1 MSASGSFHDKKN
13 SIMFTTDINLPSG
26 EYSVK
31 EYSVDIDNLYQSAAN
46 NGIHKVF
53 DIVDLLKGNTLYN
66 GTTLYKTR
74 IEKNS
79 GDISYP
85 FLNNQN
91 YRILYE
97 IYIDKKENG
106 VVVDTYK
113 LFHIQEFRY
122 YEIPVA
128 LSDFQFNSNVQAG
141 DTILVTGLNLVHHGS
156 TSPIDLTLPETVEFK
171 FQEAE
176 LTQSSNKQLTER
188 YIARLPYQPS
198 GNYTLPPNLLT
209 NGKVYKVDVEAQ
221 WALGF
226 LATQRSSSNLYIL
239 SRPQIADA
247 GIDVKGLSVH
257 DPDNVV
263 VSINMNALVPSG
275 SNAIPS
281 KIWFEFYDYNN
292 LHTNVNG
299 AMVTAKKSNI
309 RADSNNIIEELDQGW
324 RIINTGV
331 NTNGATGGR
340 LPKVNLYYYG
350 NAVPAAQ
357 QNSSNSFQVSQING
371 MGAYVVINQH
381 QGAKEYPF
389 VIAYTTP
396 TASGNKASWYKSKL
410 FYAPQASGDTVA
422 DSSKIGLTLFYTGT
436 DDSSFHHDIP
446 SSRRVQLAL
455 LPHDGALTN
464 ANSTYATEL
473 VNLVSL
479 QTSSNASTSQ
489 SGNFNFTLFE
499 AGLETSSSVLSS
511 LSMNF
516 NSNILV
522 ARTGGDPQTSDANGN
537 PTSGIDIS
545 GDLYSLKLNQIEV
558 LSGGGILIDNQYSV
572 KALVR
577 YPGLNFRSSDAV
589 NVTFDLVKPSIA
601 NIVPYD
607 VQNDGGNDGVFHP
620 DSTDVDT
627 SDQIIATVAVDNV
640 AYELYAP
647 SMIKFNIYNLSE
659 TQLAET
665 NEYTFKNSLGVGS
678 QLYNIKLNEVTLLG
692 GAEVLTNGTP
702 YRVKA
707 AVRLLDHD
715 STPNP
720 EWRLSSSFTSVQFNQ
735 NVAPVSSV
743 AISNSWVLATDN
755 VPSSSEAR
763 FNASPLVGV
772 SGYFMKTAQFGSV
785 YSKQLDV
792 SSTRFR
798 IEYQLNNSAN
808 WILATRAALG
818 QKLISET
825 MAEAADRVGRVSSLV
840 SSPDGEYANV
850 FGSGG
855 LGTDQEKMVFY
866 IPQDQGVG
874 NSVAFTESN
883 TINVRI
889 TVVAAAGLWVSGVSA
904 STPTVASPNPL
915 QVIKKVD
922 SYDPAVTD
930 EPWNNEI
937 EDLLHLNVEMNGA
950 MVTAA
955 KSNIRADSNNIIEE
969 LDQGWRVVNTDVN
982 TNGATGGRL
991 PKVNLYYYGNAVPV
1005 AQQNSSNSFQVSQIN
1020 GMGAYVVINQ
1030 HQGAKEYPFFVAY
1043 TTPTASGNK
1052 ASWYKSKLFYAPQ
1065 SSGDTVADSSK
1076 IGLTLL
1082 YTGTDDSSFRP
1093 DIPSSR
1099 RVQLALLPHDGALT
1113 NANSTYDTELVNL
1126 VSLQTSSNASTSQ
1139 AGNFNFTL
1147 FEAGLKT
1154 SSSVLSSFSMKF
1166 TKMIKKLFLNIPV
1179 QFNTVHA
1186 HSVKVGYKYDASHS
1200 YVYKTFDCP
1209 TSLVSLYV
1217 DPNQGTSLHY
1227 SVAYVVNNL
1236 NLASDPKTTEGLT
1249 VSVVVPN
1256 KYFPVSSDYTVTNSA
1271 YKTFNTH
1278 SESSVL
1284 FDLALAADS
1293 KNRLDGVNVYFTSP
1307 TQTNGSGINKVR
1319 IGSYVSSGS
1328 KTITLLNATGG
1339 FLKVINASGSIINS
1353 ASVWGDYDL
1362 ANISFEAF
1370 RDARVTTS
1378 NATYSSTSNVSD
1390 PVLSNFYVESGRQS
1404 NFGTVNRNPVW
1415 NVPVLTRPA
1424 SDASG
1429 TNKYV
1434 LSGGVINTTRDPIYH
1449 YIKWPTASDANSLP
1463 FTYDLKLSKNI
1474 LTSSVIDTQQNLA
1487 VNTHILPIDLNT
1499 VAEYTIEI
1507 TKVFNGNTNQR
1518 ELSPVDSIVFSSI
1531 QVHTNNMYV
1540 EVENP
1545 SNTSSVTIGWLH
1557 PAIERW
1563 ATTFGTFDDNIYA
1576 HHIQYRTDPSNNY
1589 VKLDSNSG
1597 LIENPAP
1604 GPSNIQKLY
1613 TLPIQTLGTVY
1624 EFVMYVEAQV
1634 KFKINNVFSSDKSLP
1649 YPVPLTPVTNESKYI
1664 VSTVPSVLLPHSTP
1678 VLVQGS
1684 SRPTLLLDLNAKG
1697 LEQEGFISVV
1707 VILTQD
1713 GTPAKPDGEQALLI
1727 FPDPNSN
1734 HPFSSTTFANTV
1746 TGISGAGS
1754 SDVRLAGGD
1763 TATSYPKNIDH
1774 SVMSTQNSSYSLK
1787 IGAAGTNGRYSL
1799 STLTMPSTTYS
1810 DFVANVPVNYMVIL
1824 TTRRG
1829 TDIAVGEFTYLTSLP
1844 AVQDVGITSSVV
1856 NGETQ
1861 YTVNFVINPA

>member
-1 MSASGSFHDKKN
+1 MSIVNSFISDPRFSILPGEMSASGRFHDKKK
-13 SIMFTTDINLPSG
+13 SIMFTTDIKLPSS
-26 EYSVK
+26 EYSVR
-31 EYSVDIDNLYQSAAN
+31 EYSVDIDKLYQSADSN
-46 NGIHKVF
+46 SVHKVV
-53 DIVDLLKGNTLYN
+53 DILDLLKGLTLDK
-66 GTTLYKTR
+66 TT

-79 GDISYP
+79 GDIPYP
-85 FLNNQN
+85 FDDKEN

-97 IYIDKKENG
+97 IYVDKKENG

-122 YEIPVA
+122 YETPVS
-128 LSDFQFNSNVQAG
+128 LSDFQFDDNVQAG
-141 DTILVTGLNLVHHGS
+141 DVIHVSGLNLVHPPS
-156 TSPIDLTLPETVEFK
+156 TSTLPIDLTTPETMEFK

-176 LTQSSNKQLTER
+176 LVRSSNKQPTER
-188 YIARLPYQPS
+188 YIARLPFRPS

-209 NGKVYKVDVEAQ
+209 NGKVYKVDVEAE

-239 SRPQIADA
+239 SRPEIAS
-247 GIDVKGLSVH
+247 IDVKDLSVH

-263 VSINMNALVPSG
+263 VSVNMNALVPSG

-292 LHTNVNG
+292 LHVNVNG
-299 AMVTAKKSNI
+299 NVVMASKSNI
-309 RADSNNIIEELDQGW
+309 IADSNKIIEELAQGW

-331 NTNGATGGR
+331 GTNGAAANA

-350 NAVPAAQ
+350 NVVPAAQ
-357 QNSSNSFQVSQING
+357 QNSSNSFQVSEING

-410 FYAPQASGDTVA
+410 FFAPQASGDTIA
-422 DSSKIGLTLFYTGT
+422 DSSKVGLTLFYTGT
-436 DDSSFHHDIP
+436 DDSSFHPDIP

-455 LPHDGALTN
+455 LPHDGTHTN

-489 SGNFNFTLFE
+489 AGNFNFTLYE
-499 AGLETSSSVLSS
+499 AGLMTSSSVLSS
-511 LSMNF
+511 LVMNF
-516 NSNILV
+516 TSSIIV
-522 ARTGGDPQTSDANGN
+522 ARTGGDPQASDANGN
-537 PTSGIDIS
+537 PTSGIDVS
-545 GDLYSLKLNQIEV
+545 SDLYSLKLNQIDV
-558 LSGGGILIDNQYSV
+558 LSSGGILVGNQYGV

-577 YPGLNFRSSDAV
+577 YPESRFRSSDPV

-620 DSTDVDT
+620 DSTDVDA

-647 SMIKFNIYNLSE
+647 SKIRFNIYNLTG
-659 TQLAET
+659 TQLAKT
-665 NEYTFKNSLGVGS
+665 AEYTFKNSLSVGN
-678 QLYNIKLNEVTLLG
+678 QLYTIKLNEVTLLG

-707 AVRLLDHD
+707 EVSLLDHD
-715 STPNP
+715 SIPNP
-720 EWRLSSSFTSVQFNQ
+720 EWRLSSSFTSVQFSQ
-735 NVAPVSSV
+735 NVAPVPSV
-743 AISNSWVLATDN
+743 AISNTWALATDN
-755 VPSSSEAR
+755 VPSSSEVR

-785 YSKQLDV
+785 YSRQLDV
-792 SSTRFR
+792 TTTKFR
-798 IEYQLNNSAN
+798 IEYQLNNSVN
-808 WILATRAALG
+808 WVLATRAALD
-818 QKLISET
+818 QKLSSET
-825 MAEAADRVGRVSSLV
+825 MAEAVDRVGRVSSIV
-840 SSPDGEYANV
+840 SRPDGQYANV
-850 FGSGG
+850 VGSGI
-855 LGTDQEKMVFY
+855 GTDQEKMVFY
-866 IPQDQGVG
+866 IPQDQGDG

-889 TVVAAAGLWVSGVSA
+889 TVVAAAGLWVSDLSVS
-904 STPTVASPNPL
+904 SPTLASPNPL
-915 QVIKKVD
+915 QVINKISGYD
-922 SYDPAVTD
+922 STGAA
-930 EPWNNEI
+930 EPWNSEKDNS
-937 EDLLHLNVEMNGA
+937 LLYVHVNGNIVE
-950 MVTAA
+950 TP
-955 KSNIRADSNNIIEE
+955 KSQVKADSKNIITE
-969 LDQGWRVVNTDVN
+969 LAQGWKVVNTDVN
-982 TNGATGGRL
+982 TNGATGGAL
-991 PKVNLYYYGNAVPV
+991 PKVNLYFYGNVVPA
-1005 AQQNSSNSFQVSQIN
+1005 AQQNSSNSFQVSEIN
-1020 GMGAYVVINQ
+1020 GMGTYVVIDQ
-1030 HQGAKEYPFFVAY
+1030 HQGAKEYPFVIAY

-1052 ASWYKSKLFYAPQ
+1052 ASWYKSKLFFAPQ
-1065 SSGDTVADSSK
+1065 ASGDTVADSSK
-1076 IGLTLL
+1076 VGLTLL
-1082 YTGTDDSSFRP
+1082 YTGTDNSSFRP

-1099 RVQLALLPHDGALT
+1099 RVQLALLPHDGTHT
-1113 NANSTYDTELVNL
+1113 NANSTYATELVNL

-1147 FEAGLKT
+1147 SEAGLMT
-1154 SSSVLSSFSMKF
+1154 SSSVLSSLVMSFVKN
-1166 TKMIKKLFLNIPV
+1166 LFLNIPV
-1179 QFNTVHA
+1179 EFNTVHA
-1186 HSVKVGYKYDASHS
+1186 DSVKVGYKYHTSHS
-1200 YVYKTFDCP
+1200 YVYRTFNYP
-1209 TSLVSLYV
+1209 TSLVSLLV
-1217 DPNQGTSLHY
+1217 DPNQGTTLYY
-1227 SVAYVVNNL
+1227 SVAYIVSGIQGITFEVN
-1236 NLASDPKTTEGLT
+1236 
-1249 VSVVVPN
+1249 VPN
-1256 KYFPVSSDYTVTNSA
+1256 KYFPVSSDYTVANSA
-1271 YKTFNTH
+1271 YTTFNTG
-1278 SESSVL
+1278 SASNIS
-1284 FDLALAADS
+1284 FDLTLAAAS
-1293 KNRLDGVNVYFTSP
+1293 TNRLDGVNVYFTSP
-1307 TQTNGSGINKVR
+1307 TQTNGSGIDKVR

-1328 KTITLLNATGG
+1328 KTITLLDATGG
-1339 FLKVINASGSIINS
+1339 FLKVMNASGSIINS
-1353 ASVWGDYDL
+1353 ASVWGNYDL

-1370 RDARVTTS
+1370 RDARVNIS
-1378 NATYSSTSNVSD
+1378 NASYSSTSNVSD
-1390 PVLSNFYVESGRQS
+1390 PVLSNFYVATGSQS
-1404 NFGTVNRNPVW
+1404 TFGAVNRNPIW

-1434 LSGGVINTTRDPIYH
+1434 LSGGVINITSTNPAAHSIS
-1449 YIKWPTASDANSLP
+1449 WPTASDANSVP

-1474 LTSSVIDTQQNLA
+1474 LTSSVIYTQQNLA
-1487 VNTHILPIDLNT
+1487 ANTHNLPIDLTT

-1576 HHIQYRTDPSNNY
+1576 HHIQYRTDPSNSF

-1604 GPSNIQKLY
+1604 GPTNIQKLY
-1613 TLPIQTLGTVY
+1613 TLPNQTLGTVY

-1634 KFKINNVFSSDKSLP
+1634 KFKINDVFSATKSLP
-1649 YPVPLTPVTNESKYI
+1649 YPVPLTPITPESKYI
-1664 VSTVPSVLLPHSTP
+1664 VSTIPSIVLPHTTP

-1684 SRPTLLLDLNAKG
+1684 SNPTLLLNLNAKG
-1697 LEQEGFISVV
+1697 LEHEGFVSVV

-1713 GTPAKPDGEQALLI
+1713 GTSAKPEGEQALLI

-1734 HPFSSTTFANTV
+1734 HPFSFLNSV
-1746 TGISGAGS
+1746 SLTGGAGAG
-1754 SDVRLAGGD
+1754 DVRLAGGD
-1763 TATSYPKNIDH
+1763 SAVSAPRNVAP
-1774 SVMSTQNSSYSLK
+1774 SVLSTQNSNYTLT
-1787 IGAAGTNGRYSL
+1787 IGTAGSDGRYGL
-1799 STLTMPSTTYS
+1799 STLKMPTSADS
-1810 DFVANVPVNYMVIL
+1810 GFVDSVPVNYMVIL

-1829 TDIAVGEFTYLTSLP
+1829 TDIAVGDFTYMSLP
-1844 AVQDVGITSSVV
+1844 AVQNVSIDTSVV
-1856 NGETQ
+1856 NGQTQ
-1861 YTVNFVINPA
+1861 YFVNFNITSS